1 MVAVQLTTRALNRAL
16 LDRQLLLRRHFIGIE
31 SAIERLVGMQ
41 AQEPLAPYIGLW
53 TRLVDFDAAELSRM
67 TEEREAVRGTL
78 MRCTVH
84 LTTARDFL
92 ALRPVLQNVM
102 ERRYAG
108 SPFAPQIAGV
118 DMAELLAAGRE
129 LVEAGPRTTAQLAAD
144 LGPRW
149 PQADP
154 ESLAYAIRFML
165 PLVQL
170 PPRGLW
176 PTRKGAG
183 RAAVTTVE
191 RWLDRPLAEE
201 TAPDATILRYLAAF
215 GPASPADV
223 AAWSG
228 LAGVRDAVE
237 RLRPRLRTFH
247 DESGRELLD
256 VPDGPLPDPDTPVP
270 VRFLPPF
277 DNLLISHKDRSRVI
291 PDEYRARVVN
301 DLGTGMLLVDG
312 FVRGAWRIDDDRL
325 RVEPFAPL
333 SDEDAAAVDD
343 EGAALLDFARS
354 ARAERASARP
364 SRATS

>member
-1 MVAVQLTTRALNRAL
+1 MVDVQLTTRALNRAL
-16 LDRQLLLRRHFIGIE
+16 LERQLLLRRHFIGIE
-31 SAIERLVGMQ
+31 SAIARLVGMQ

-53 TRLVDFDAAELSRM
+53 SRLVDFDAAELSRM
-67 TEEREAVRGTL
+67 TDEREAVRGTL

-84 LTTARDFL
+84 LTTADDFL

-102 ERRYAG
+102 ERRYAS

-118 DMAELLAAGRE
+118 DMDELLAAGRE
-129 LVEAGPRTTAQLAAD
+129 LVEDEPRTTAQLAAA

-149 PQADP
+149 PQADAQ
-154 ESLAYAIRFML
+154 SLAYAIRYHL

-183 RAAVTTVE
+183 RASVTTVE
-191 RWLDRPLAEE
+191 QWLDRPLDRDA
-201 TAPDATILRYLAAF
+201 APDATILRYLAAF
-215 GPASPADV
+215 GPASTADF

-228 LAGVRDAVE
+228 LAGVREAVQ
-237 RLRPRLRTFH
+237 RLGPQLRTFH
-247 DESGRELLD
+247 DEQGRELFD
-256 VPDGPLPDPDTPVP
+256 VPDGPLPDPDAPAP
-270 VRFLPPF
+270 PRFLPPF

-291 PDEYRARVVN
+291 PDAYRTRVVN

-312 FVRGAWRIDDDRL
+312 FVRGTWRIEDDRL
-325 RVEPFAPL
+325 RVEPFEPL
-333 SDEDAAAVDD
+333 SDEDAAVVDE
-343 EGAALLDFARS
+343 EGAALLEFART
-354 ARAERASARP
+354 ARAEPASARP